1 MPGIVA
7 TRPWPEQRRG
17 LEFSRHHGTGQPDH
31 AAFFVG
37 LLPRRG
43 VEAGWAHPG
52 KHDGADQ
59 QGMHPSRQR
68 RWRRPEDAAAQR
80 FVYLRGSL
88 PVLVVD
94 IDEVHHE
101 HAWCDAGL
109 PEPTWVVTNP
119 ESGHC
124 QMAWA
129 LRFPVQNTNGRQK
142 KILDELRSKFT
153 SRLGG
158 DPAYRG
164 WAFRSPGFAHHLVRW
179 GPMVRYCFKQLG
191 DAVRGDRLDGQIHIA
206 GVEAAWPV
214 AAVPGQRNTTLFAAV
229 VQHARRR
236 GGRAALSELERVA
249 DELNS
254 GFLPPLP
261 PSEVVS
267 VARSVCRYESAGS
280 IRPSRSGNRGR
291 DGHPVPDRHGVQ
303 TEEGWRCVGEL
314 LPQEEVYRRRAEAGR
329 KTGGLRAAATRQR
342 VRQAYLTAPS
352 ATITALAESLGM
364 AWVTVR
370 NHLDQILAEQQ
381 AQRDERGAASGS
393 SRCADTDGSAPTPLP
408 AVRRVLAWRPHRVAH
423 RQVVGRA
430 LKGAA
435 TRRLSWR
442 RRPRTQPR
450 HGGGP

>member
-1 MPGIVA
+1 MSGIVA

-17 LEFSRHHGTGQPDH
+17 LELSRNHGPVLTEH

-52 KHDGADQ
+52 NLDGADQ
-59 QGMHPSRQR
+59 HGMDASRLR
-68 RWRRPEDAAAQR
+68 RWRRPEDASAQR
-80 FVYLRGSL
+80 FIYLRGSL

-153 SRLGG
+153 LRLGG

-179 GPMVRYCFKQLG
+179 GPMVRYCFKELG
-191 DAVRGDRLDGQIHIA
+191 EFVRGDRLQGHTHVADGR
-206 GVEAAWPV
+206 AALPV
-214 AAVPGQRNTTLFAAV
+214 AAVPGQRNTTLFGAV

-249 DELNS
+249 DELNAC
-254 GFLPPLP
+254 FLPPLP

-267 VARSVCRYESAGS
+267 VARSVCRYESAGR

-291 DGHPVPDRHGVQ
+291 DGHPVPERHGVQ

-329 KTGGLRAAATRQR
+329 KTGGLRAVATRKR
-342 VRQAYLTAPS
+342 VLEAYLASPG
-352 ATITALAESLGM
+352 ATITDLVDSVGM
-364 AWVTVR
+364 AWATVR
-370 NHLDQILAEQQ
+370 KHLDQILADQQ
-381 AQRDERGAASGS
+381 AQREAASGS
-393 SRCADTDGSAPTPLP
+393 SRCAATDGSAPTPLP
-408 AVRRVLAWRPHRVAH
+408 AVLRVLAWRPHRVVH
-423 RQVVGRA
+423 RQVVGHA

-450 HGGGP
+450 HGGDP